1 MAEIGSGIVEARE
14 AFSVDLPTGTCV
26 VHPHDRFYSDDPIVR
41 GREHLFGVITVRR
54 SVPDPVTAT
63 ETATAAPGERRA
75 TPPAGRRGASGG
87 PAAGKDTTRA

>member
-1 MAEIGSGIVEARE
+1 MAETGSGIVEARE

-26 VHPHDRFYSDDPIVR
+26 VHAHDRFYSDDPVVR
-41 GREHLFGVITVRR
+41 GREHLFGLVTVRR

-75 TPPAGRRGASGG
+75 APLGRKGASGG
-87 PAAGKDTTRA
+87 AAAGKDVTRA